1 MRNFFKHER
10 DFSTKISGLT
20 VTRLITVRPDQNSVS
35 QTAGLSDMSIGLTVY
50 CQDCAHKDLGT

>member
-20 VTRLITVRPDQNSVS
+20 VIRLITVRPDQNSVS
-35 QTAGLSDMSIGLTVY
+35 
-50 CQDCAHKDLGT
+50 